1 VADPRLTLD
10 ADELYEITGYRIPSK
25 QLEVMRS
32 LGIPARMRPDNS
44 VLVLRMHCQFP
55 MVNWESGNPRPM
67 KPTPELILRDKKK

>member
-1 VADPRLTLD
+1 VTEPLELTKEELIRL
-10 ADELYEITGYRIPSK
+10 TGYRIPRK

>member
-1 VADPRLTLD
+1 VTEPLELTKEELIRL
-10 ADELYEITGYRIPSK
+10 TGYRIPRK

-32 LGIPARMRPDNS
+32 LGIPARIRPDNS

-55 MVNWESGNPRPM
+55 MINWESGNPRPM